1 MGQNVINDYATSI
14 QWQLSDIISPIPVYS
29 NFNRNWATQ
38 EKFVT
43 WHLTNVHQPVYTG
56 IPQNNKGIDTP
67 LIEMNVYTKQMADCY
82 DVANSIIQA
91 LHGYQGMFG
100 NPDTTGFAISKADV
114 AMRFQSYN
122 DEIKLYNILL
132 DCTLYIPT

>member
-1 MGQNVINDYATSI
+1 MGQNVINDYATAI
-14 QWQLSDIISPIPVYS
+14 QWQLSDIITPIPVYN

-43 WHLTNVHQPVYTG
+43 FHLRNVHQPVYTG

-67 LIEMNVYTKQMADCY
+67 IFDIAVYTKEIPDCY
-82 DVANSIIQA
+82 DIADSIIQS

-100 NPDTTGFAISKADV
+100 NPSSSGFPISKADV
-114 AMRFQSYN
+114 YMRYQSYD
-122 DEIKLYNILL
+122 DEIRLYSILM

>member
-1 MGQNVINDYATSI
+1 MGQNVINDYATAI
-14 QWQLSDIISPIPVYS
+14 QWQLNDIITPVPVYS

-67 LIEMNVYTKQMADCY
+67 TFDISIYTKEMPDCY
-82 DVANSIIQA
+82 DIADSIIQA

-100 NPDTTGFAISKADV
+100 NPSTSGFPISKADV
-114 AMRFQSYN
+114 VMRYQSYD
-122 DEIKLYNILL
+122 DEIRLYNILM

>member
-1 MGQNVINDYATSI
+1 MGQNVINDYATAI
-14 QWQLSDIISPIPVYS
+14 QWQLSDIITPIPVYN

-43 WHLTNVHQPVYTG
+43 FHLRNVHQPVYTG

-67 LIEMNVYTKQMADCY
+67 IFDIAVYTKEIPDCY
-82 DVANSIIQA
+82 DIADSIIQS

-100 NPDTTGFAISKADV
+100 NPSASGFPISKADV
-114 AMRFQSYN
+114 YMR
-122 DEIKLYNILL
+122 
-132 DCTLYIPT
+132 